1 MSPYREFR
9 EIQKGAASMK
19 REAASATVEGKKL
32 LVASAQELEK
42 LASGMQR
49 RPGTSGKTLDK
60 AFARAHHA
68 LALHYYQ
75 RATESWAGKES
86 QKAGED
92 LKTAT
97 NHLEQGLVWVGHEPE
112 AGGAAVIKSTRLLA
126 EKLIK
131 GASWKPAEMETRLK
145 AAGKE
150 IDKLGRKVKPAKR
163 P

>member
-19 REAASATVEGKKL
+19 REAASATAEEKKL

-68 LALHYYQ
+68 LARHYYQ
-75 RATESWAGKES
+75 KATESWARNES

-92 LKTAT
+92 LKTAA

-112 AGGAAVIKSTRLLA
+112 AGSAAVINTTRLLA

-131 GASWKPAEMETRLK
+131 GAGWKPAEIATRIK

-150 IDKLGRKVKPAKR
+150 IEKLGRKIKPAKR
-163 P
+163 S